1 MLCESIHFRSPLLTL
16 LTPTALLALTGLL
29 VPVAIHLWNRR
40 PGREVAVGSLRW
52 LAAGA
57 NRRLRNLK
65 PEQLW
70 LLLLR
75 AALLAVLAVAVAGPV
90 WRQQQPASRGVVLL
104 SAEVPGTP
112 AFAAVRSTIDSLRR
126 RGYVVRWLAAGF
138 PKVSE
143 AMWRAE
149 AAGRRDSARLVA
161 EAGRP
166 TNHWL
171 WARVEQAAA
180 AFAGQPLYVVAP
192 AALAGFEGSHRP
204 LRANITWQALA
215 DTATAT
221 WLAAADV
228 VGDSLHLLV
237 GRSSETQTTFRRQKV
252 GQQLPFGQRIR
263 VAGLAPLRFQ
273 PSTVG
278 DKNPVLIPA
287 NAAPGLAA
295 GVVVRV
301 LPMIIEIYS
310 TPEYAAD
317 ARYLEAALRA
327 AAVGLTIPPL
337 LHRVKAR
344 PANIASGWTFWLSNE
359 PLPQEWQKD
368 RRNEAHVWQ
377 EAAGPGVADT
387 ARLATSAPDATP
399 VTIFRR
405 GTGASPK
412 AARPLWADGQGRAVL
427 TRQALG
433 QGAIYRLNTRLNPKW
448 STLADD
454 PALPA
459 HLLALLQP
467 ASTDDW
473 AAPAVQ
479 AAPTAA
485 AHDHRA
491 LDPTQLILSRRPS
504 ITEKNPLQSQDSAS
518 AQAFRFTDLRPWL
531 VLAAGLLFLLERLL
545 ARRREVRAMSL
556 STSTTSS

>member
-1 MLCESIHFRSPLLTL
+1 M
-16 LTPTALLALTGLL
+16 
-29 VPVAIHLWNRR
+29 PVAIHLWNRR

-57 NRRLRNLK
+57 NHRLRNLK

-90 WRQQQPASRGVVLL
+90 WRQRQPASQGVVLL
-104 SAEVPGTP
+104 SAEVLALP
-112 AFAAVRSTIDSLRR
+112 AFAAVRPTIDSLRR
-126 RGYVVRWLAAGF
+126 RGYALRWLAAGF
-138 PKVSE
+138 PKVSG
-143 AMWRAE
+143 AGWRAE

-166 TNHWL
+166 ANQWL

-180 AFAGQPLYVVAP
+180 AFAGQPLYVVTP
-192 AALAGFEGSHRP
+192 AALAGFAGSHRP

-215 DTATAT
+215 DTATAS

-237 GRSSETQTTFRRQKV
+237 GRSSETQTTFRRQTVGRTV
-252 GQQLPFGQRIR
+252 GQPPLSGQRIR
-263 VAGLAPLRFQ
+263 VAGLAPLRFE
-273 PSTVG
+273 PSTTG
-278 DKNPVLIPA
+278 GKNQVLVPA

-295 GVVVRV
+295 GVAVGV
-301 LPMIIEIYS
+301 LPLVIAIYS
-310 TPEYAAD
+310 APEYTAD

-327 AAVGLTIPPL
+327 ASVGLTIPPL
-337 LHRVKAR
+337 LRRVKAR
-344 PANIASGWTFWLSNE
+344 PASLAAGWTFWLSDE
-359 PLPQEWQKD
+359 PLPPEWQKEV
-368 RRNEAHVWQ
+368 RKAAYVWQ

-387 ARLATSAPDATP
+387 ARLATSAADAAP
-399 VTIFRR
+399 VTVFRR
-405 GTGASPK
+405 GTGALPK

-433 QGAIYRLNTRLNPKW
+433 QGAVYRLNTRLNPEW

-454 PALPA
+454 PTLPA
-459 HLLALLQP
+459 RLLALLQP
-467 ASTDDW
+467 APTDDGVAPATQ
-473 AAPAVQ
+473 AAPA
-479 AAPTAA
+479 T

-491 LDPTQLILSRRPS
+491 LDPTQLILSRPPV
-504 ITEKNPLQSQDSAS
+504 IEKNPLNSQGPAP
-518 AQAFRFTDLRPWL
+518 APAFRFTDLRPWL
-531 VLAAGLLFLLERLL
+531 VLVAGLLLLLERLL
-545 ARRREVRAMSL
+545 ARRREVRTL
-556 STSTTSS
+556 STTTASS

>member
-1 MLCESIHFRSPLLTL
+1 MLTL

-90 WRQQQPASRGVVLL
+90 WRQRQPTSRGVVLL

-112 AFAAVRSTIDSLRR
+112 AFAAVRPTIDSLRR

-138 PKVSE
+138 PKVSG
-143 AMWRAE
+143 AGWRAE
-149 AAGRRDSARLVA
+149 AAGRRDSARLVT
-161 EAGRP
+161 EAGRQA
-166 TNHWL
+166 NQWL

-180 AFAGQPLYVVAP
+180 AFAGQPLYVVTP

-215 DTATAT
+215 DTTTAT

-237 GRSSETQTTFRRQKV
+237 GRSSETQTTFRRQRVRKQV
-252 GQQLPFGQRIR
+252 GQQPLSGQPIR
-263 VAGLAPLRFQ
+263 VAGLAPLRLQ
-273 PSTVG
+273 PSTADG
-278 DKNPVLIPA
+278 RNPVLVPT
-287 NAAPGLAA
+287 NAAPGVAT
-295 GVVVRV
+295 GVAVGI
-301 LPMIIEIYS
+301 LPLVIAIYS

-344 PANIASGWTFWLSNE
+344 PTNIASGWTFWLSNE

-368 RRNEAHVWQ
+368 RRNKAHVWQ

-387 ARLATSAPDATP
+387 ARLATNAADATP

-433 QGAIYRLNTRLNPKW
+433 QGAIYRLNTRLNPRW

-467 ASTDDW
+467 APTDDW

-479 AAPTAA
+479 AAPMAT

-491 LDPTQLILSRRPS
+491 LDPTQLILSRPS
-504 ITEKNPLQSQDSAS
+504 ITEKSPLQSQDPAP

-545 ARRREVRAMSL
+545 ARQREVRAMSI
-556 STSTTSS
+556 SMSTTSS